1 MSKKIS
7 NKINWQVIFNIII
20 VINFMISILAIFFI
34 FKIND
39 GVNFATWKDT
49 HNATI
54 TQSQIECLKKPSAE
68 CEKEIER
75 KKEDMERF
83 IENYFKNK

>member
-20 VINFMISILAIFFI
+20 VINFIISILAIFFI

-39 GVNFATWKDT
+39 GVNFTTWKDT

>member
-1 MSKKIS
+1 M
-7 NKINWQVIFNIII
+7 
-20 VINFMISILAIFFI
+20 
-34 FKIND
+34 
-39 GVNFATWKDT
+39 NFATWKDT

-68 CEKEIER
+68 CEKEIEH

>member
-1 MSKKIS
+1 MSKKI
-7 NKINWQVIFNIII
+7 NKIKWQLIFNILII
-20 VINFMISILAIFFI
+20 INLIISIITILLLFRV
-34 FKIND
+34 ND

>member
-7 NKINWQVIFNIII
+7 NKINWQVFFNIII
-20 VINFMISILAIFFI
+20 VINFIISILAIFFI

-68 CEKEIER
+68 CEKEVER
-75 KKEDMERF
+75 KKDDMKKF
-83 IENYFKNK
+83 IENYLINK

>member
-1 MSKKIS
+1 MSKKV
-7 NKINWQVIFNIII
+7 NKIKWQPIFNILII
-20 VINFMISILAIFFI
+20 INLIISIITILFLFRV
-34 FKIND
+34 NE

-68 CEKEIER
+68 CEKEVER
-75 KKEDMERF
+75 KKDDMKKF
-83 IENYFKNK
+83 IENYLINK